1 MKKFFALLMV
11 TLLLG
16 TIETKA
22 QNRCQIGDG
31 TTYLST
37 IQASDNQIVK
47 KVGNNIVVTT
57 KGKNNPI
64 LTEGRATY
72 TLTIAPE
79 GNWEKI
85 IVNNDEGYEF
95 FQNGWDGPFEQE
107 ISEGRYDIV
116 VYGYTEDN
124 KNSVVL
130 AYDQFEISENTIF
143 NPSMS
148 EATNYIHLDGFDES
162 GTDISELPITSF
174 GYDFETNFV
183 MSHGTWSLQY
193 NNYIDDSSMSNN
205 TGVFF

>member
-1 MKKFFALLMV
+1 MKKFFALLMA
-11 TLLLG
+11 TLLIG

-79 GNWEKI
+79 GNWELI

-107 ISEGRYDIV
+107 VSEGRYDIV
-116 VYGYTEDN
+116 VYGNTEDN
-124 KNSVVL
+124 TSVVL
-130 AYDQFEISENTIF
+130 AYDQFEVSENTIF

-148 EATNYIHLDGFDES
+148 EATNYIQLDGFDEN
-162 GTDISELPITSF
+162 GTAFSELPITS
-174 GYDFETNFV
+174 YSISVVTHFV
-183 MSHGTWSLQY
+183 MSHGTWSLQNSY
-193 NNYIDDSSMSNN
+193 YIDDPSMPNN
-205 TGVFF
+205 TGVFFQ